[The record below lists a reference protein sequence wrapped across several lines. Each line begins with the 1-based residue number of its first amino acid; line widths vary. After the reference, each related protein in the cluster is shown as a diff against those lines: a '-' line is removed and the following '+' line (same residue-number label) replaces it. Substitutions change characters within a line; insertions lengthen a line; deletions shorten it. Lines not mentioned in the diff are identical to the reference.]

1 MPTVAPRPFT
11 IEPAEWGQ
19 TRFRRP
25 EWGQTRFRRRTGFR
39 PGSRYID
46 AVLRILAVS
55 VALVACGPR
64 GTDVKSGGSG
74 AGGGTRVG
82 SGGGSAAPDTPRP
95 AGSVPDVGC
104 LTPTCAYHAGAN
116 SYFTCLASGAGT
128 CFHFGGPCT
137 PKDTCMYDAAD
148 RTYKQ
153 CTRAVEGACEQW
165 GSPCAPAS
173 ACMFSP
179 SDGLHRTCD
188 EVAGGGC
195 KKYGA
200 LCAP

>member
-1 MPTVAPRPFT
+1 
-11 IEPAEWGQ
+11 
-19 TRFRRP
+19 
-25 EWGQTRFRRRTGFR
+25 
-39 PGSRYID
+39 
-46 AVLRILAVS
+46 
-55 VALVACGPR
+55 
-64 GTDVKSGGSG
+64 
-74 AGGGTRVG
+74 
-82 SGGGSAAPDTPRP
+82 
-95 AGSVPDVGC
+95 
-104 LTPTCAYHAGAN
+104 
-116 SYFTCLASGAGT
+116 
-128 CFHFGGPCT
+128 
-137 PKDTCMYDAAD
+137 MYDAAD

-173 ACMFSP
+173 VCMFSP